1 MQKPETELID
11 RAGALLARLAPYATT
26 QRELCAARDL
36 VRGAG
41 YRAVG
46 PHREAGNVRRLALAC
61 EKARHLLDRADA
73 HPGRGVR

>member
-1 MQKPETELID
+1 MQGAHKELID
-11 RAGALLARLAPYATT
+11 QAGALLDRLGAFAAT

-46 PHREAGNVRRLALAC
+46 PHREAGNVRRLAAAC
-61 EKARHLLDRADA
+61 ERARHLLDGEQRR
-73 HPGRGVR
+73 GR

>member
-11 RAGALLARLAPYATT
+11 RAGALLDRLAPYAAT

-36 VRGAG
+36 VRVGV

-46 PHREAGNVRRLALAC
+46 PHREASNVRRLAAAC
-61 EKARHLLDRADA
+61 ERTRALLDGPR
-73 HPGRGVR
+73 

>member
-1 MQKPETELID
+1 MQGPHKELID
-11 RAGALLARLAPYATT
+11 QAGALLDRLGAFVAT

-46 PHREAGNVRRLALAC
+46 PHREAGNVRRLAEVC
-61 EKARHLLDRADA
+61 EQARRLLDGGQRR
-73 HPGRGVR
+73 GR